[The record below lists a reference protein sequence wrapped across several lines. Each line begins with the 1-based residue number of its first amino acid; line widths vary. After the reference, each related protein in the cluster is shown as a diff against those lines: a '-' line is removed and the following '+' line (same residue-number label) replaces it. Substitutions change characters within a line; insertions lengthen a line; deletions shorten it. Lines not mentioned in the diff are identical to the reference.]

1 VESFIKKINT
11 MSDIGG
17 LISLKEEIKSEV
29 IKPMDW
35 TERMRLYAQVDLINK
50 HIQKL
55 QDGE

>member
-1 VESFIKKINT
+1 MESFIKKINT
-11 MSDIGG
+11 MSDIGV